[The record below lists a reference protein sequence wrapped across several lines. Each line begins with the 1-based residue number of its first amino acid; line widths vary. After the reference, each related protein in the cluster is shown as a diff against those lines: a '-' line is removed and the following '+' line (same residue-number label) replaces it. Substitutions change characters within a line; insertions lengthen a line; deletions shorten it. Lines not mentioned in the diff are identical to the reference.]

1 MAMAT
6 STATTKTTDS
16 AGSFRVRSRRVQEQ
30 QPQQQ
35 QHRQQQQEEEDP
47 DWVGQQDNAIVT
59 NCDTEGCDMQAPH
72 ILVDPLTKIP
82 MEYTCLSALIA
93 DDDEIMSTTGSP
105 TTSTNAT
112 TTTTADDDE
121 TTSNESPQPLDYLS
135 ESFVRVDYEALL
147 PRDDAIDVA
156 HNERQLQWR
165 VLLAAVEDLGLD
177 TCDFQQQRE
186 PDTYTMTLNTR
197 RRRRR
202 NLKSRR
208 QLEQPPPEEE
218 EEEDA
223 LGLDPSLTIFAVQ
236 NDFFLSAAYQ
246 NRMYR

>member
-1 MAMAT
+1 
-6 STATTKTTDS
+6 
-16 AGSFRVRSRRVQEQ
+16 
-30 QPQQQ
+30 
-35 QHRQQQQEEEDP
+35 
-47 DWVGQQDNAIVT
+47 
-59 NCDTEGCDMQAPH
+59 MQAPH

-82 MEYTCLSALIA
+82 MEYTCLSALMA
-93 DDDEIMSTTGSP
+93 DDDDEVMSTSS
-105 TTSTNAT
+105 TTANAT
-112 TTTTADDDE
+112 TTMTDDE

-147 PRDDAIDVA
+147 PRDDSIDVA

-165 VLLAAVEDLGLD
+165 VLLAAVQDLGLD

-186 PDTYTMTLNTR
+186 QSDTYTMTLNTR

-208 QLEQPPPEEE
+208 HLEQQPPPEEE
-218 EEEDA
+218 EDPV
-223 LGLDPSLTIFAVQ
+223 GLDPSLTIFAVQ

-246 NRMYR
+246 NRTYRVDASCHPYHSSTHNSFSLLVLPPFSFHSTPPHRTNSLSVSEEWRR